1 MKPYISSISL
11 NSFAGRTRRHDFA
24 PGLNLVIGANGAG
37 KTTLANAI
45 SFVLSGKVPGLP
57 KTNGGLM
64 SALGSGLSM
73 SASLDIG
80 GKSYDRLLTRSGKG
94 VKGEAKS
101 PAPAD
106 LLPPV
111 MLDLEPFLAASP
123 KARASMILGAC
134 GDDVPAKLRAL
145 LAETGLEKL
154 TGTMKAFDDVQ
165 EWLAS
170 VDEIAK
176 ATASG
181 YTRSIAEMKATL
193 SGMEILDTSA
203 PAPSGPPLSELRAN
217 VSRLEREIATLTGEA
232 NAIAAR
238 PAPVQP
244 PGERP
249 NGTVEA
255 FETQLAE
262 AQAKLRAA
270 QADLAQAQAD
280 RQAWDRWQAERGRLE
295 AKLAEAQAA
304 YQAVADGWEEVEG
317 LENKLLLAQQALGAS
332 VAALRAATNST
343 LAGKETCPCCGAGKV
358 HWAVTPP
365 DDLEILKKQVDDNEA
380 KVEALHQQAKAASAV
395 SRAQDARLQAAEAW
409 EDHAKQ
415 GQGLAQVD
423 SDLYA
428 GIVDDFT
435 ETADSLAAEARRAR
449 AWDAYLAAHLQYAK
463 GQERAAEISI
473 ETQQQYIFLHRERD
487 ALATAEAA
495 HAAQAQAE
503 ARQAT
508 RRQAEARLASL
519 EAEEAAFKAA
529 RQAWV
534 EGVQAVMDGALR
546 EVLKVCEVFTA
557 GLFAAPLTVHE
568 LQLGVYQDATWIPID
583 AFSGSDRRIACAAVQ
598 AALAVR
604 HTGFRLVV
612 IDEANTIDPERL
624 PKVFANLVKAVDD
637 GLIHQAFVMTNTTIK
652 NVPSEVNVIQ
662 LE

>member
-1 MKPYISSISL
+1 MKPYISSLSL

-57 KTNGGLM
+57 KTNGGIM
-64 SALGSGLSM
+64 EALGSGLRM
-73 SASLDIG
+73 AASLDIG
-80 GKSYDRLLTRSGKG
+80 GKTYDRSLTRSGKG
-94 VKGEAKS
+94 VKGEAKQ

-106 LLPPV
+106 LVPPT
-111 MLDLEPFLAASP
+111 MLDLGPFLEASP

-134 GDDVPAKLRAL
+134 GDDVPSKLRAL
-145 LAETGLEKL
+145 IAETGLERL
-154 TGTMKAFDDVQ
+154 ITPMNAFDDVQ

-170 VDEIAK
+170 IEDLSK
-176 ATASG
+176 ALASG

-203 PAPSGPPLSELRAN
+203 PAPSGTPLSELRAN

-249 NGTVEA
+249 NGTADA
-255 FETQLAE
+255 FEAQLAE

-270 QADLAQAQAD
+270 QADLAKAQVD
-280 RQAWDRWQAERGRLE
+280 RQAWDRWQAERDRLE
-295 AKLAEAQAA
+295 AKLAEAQKA
-304 YQAVADGWEEVEG
+304 YQWEEVD
-317 LENKLLLAQQALGAS
+317 
-332 VAALRAATNST
+332 VAKVKAEIQELTTQYAGIKHQINAAKADVLT
-343 LAGKETCPCCGAGKV
+343 GKTECQCCGAKAE
-358 HWAVTPP
+358 HWNRPSVDWNQVTELEASAKRC
-365 DDLEILKKQVDDNEA
+365 DLRMVELNAILT
-380 KVEALHQQAKAASAV
+380 QAAAV
-395 SRAQDARLQAAEAW
+395 SRASDAVLRAAADMEAQPPAEAIRYDLDACQDA
-409 EDHAKQ
+409 
-415 GQGLAQVD
+415 LA
-423 SDLYA
+423 DL
-428 GIVDDFT
+428 T

-449 AWDAYLAAHLQYAK
+449 AWDAYDVAAKEHFPAMERMLHINVHLLPLHKATLDAYLGDLRIAEQ
-463 GQERAAEISI
+463 AAM
-473 ETQQQYIFLHRERD
+473 
-487 ALATAEAA
+487 
-495 HAAQAQAE
+495 AQAQAE

-508 RRQAEARLASL
+508 RRQAEARLAGL

-529 RQAWV
+529 RLAWQD
-534 EGVQAVMDGALR
+534 GVKAVMDGALR

-583 AFSGSDRRIACAAVQ
+583 AFSGSDRRIACAAIQ
-598 AALAVR
+598 AALAVN
-604 HTGFRLVV
+604 HQGFKLAI
-612 IDEANTIDPERL
+612 IDEATTIDPERL
-624 PKVFANLVKAVDD
+624 PKVLTNLVEAVED
-637 GLIHQAFVMTNTTIK
+637 GLIHQAIVMANATIQG
-652 NVPSEVNVIQ
+652 VPTEVNVIR